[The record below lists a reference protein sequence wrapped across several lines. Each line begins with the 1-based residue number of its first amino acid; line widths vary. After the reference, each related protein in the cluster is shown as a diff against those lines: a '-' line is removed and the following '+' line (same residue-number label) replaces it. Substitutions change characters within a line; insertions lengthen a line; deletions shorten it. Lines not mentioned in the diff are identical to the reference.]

1 MIRSAVALIVASGIV
16 LVAARGPILTGYAR
30 RFIVDDPAPS
40 DALVLLLGDHLRR
53 TARVVELYKRG
64 DAPLILMGRSAP
76 NPRPG
81 GLDENEATR
90 RMLRRAGVPD
100 SAIRILP
107 GDVVWS
113 TRDESLRVLAFAASQ
128 PLQRITL
135 VTSPYHT
142 ARALWIF
149 RRTLHDRGIDVHAA
163 ASHDLGT
170 ESVTWY
176 RSPRG
181 RWLYLVETIKTLYYR
196 AAY

>member
-1 MIRSAVALIVASGIV
+1 LKRSAVAMIVASALV
-16 LVAARGPILTGYAR
+16 LIAARGPLLTRYAR
-30 RFIVDDPAPS
+30 RFIVDHPAPS

-90 RMLRRAGVPD
+90 RMLRRAGVSD
-100 SAIRILP
+100 AAIRILP

-113 TRDESLRVLAFAASQ
+113 TRDESLRVLAFTASH

-142 ARALWIF
+142 ARARWIF
-149 RRTLHDRGIDVHAA
+149 RRTLHGQGIAVHAA
-163 ASHDLGT
+163 ATRDPGT
-170 ESVTWY
+170 EAASWY

-181 RWLYLVETIKTLYYR
+181 RRLYLMETIKTLYYR
-196 AAY
+196 AIY